1 MYLVTGKITKQNLE
15 DSFYTIADPIT
26 PPEIKTHWV
35 TNYKETGKCILITV
49 NVSSNQLELET
60 VQLWQDQASYE
71 EYKND
76 PVLATSLFAPRE
88 AYWAEHGITGVIV
101 SEETV

>member
-1 MYLVTGKITKQNLE
+1 MYLVTGKITKQNSE

-26 PPEIKTHWV
+26 PAEIKTHWV

-49 NVSSNQLELET
+49 NMSSNQLELET

-76 PVLATSLFAPRE
+76 PVFATGLFAPRE
-88 AYWAEHGITGVIV
+88 AYWSDHGITGVIV